1 MEKGE
6 AKSLLASLGVDAF
19 LAKPVAESAFL
30 ELMGEK
36 TTLISPA

>member
-6 AKSLLASLGVDAF
+6 AKSLLASLCQKRVH
-19 LAKPVAESAFL
+19 AKPVAASAFL